1 MRGNIALF
9 LNHVKNSM
17 NFTNN
22 RTVSLKKMM
31 ALAGLFWFFF
41 LIFYLLGAL
50 TFHCGEQAFTA
61 FYVWFNGSIF
71 YPILATLLIL
81 TLIFHVVIAITRQLS
96 NNVSSG
102 DQYKKPYP
110 KAVPRVVAWSGA
122 SIILIFIIT
131 HSVQMLSINTVDLYS
146 EIQNIFQRP
155 IMWAIYGLG
164 MIAISA
170 HLHHGLSNVLQTLG
184 ISSKQYKSTAF
195 IIVLL
200 IMAGYASIPLG
211 ILYAK
216 V

>member
-1 MRGNIALF
+1 
-9 LNHVKNSM
+9 M

-22 RTVSLKKMM
+22 RTVNLKKMM
-31 ALAGLFWFFF
+31 AIAGLFWFFF

-50 TFHCGEQAFTA
+50 TFHSGEEAFTA

-71 YPILATLLIL
+71 YPVLATLLIL
-81 TLIFHVVIAITRQLS
+81 TITFHVFVAIKRQLS

-102 DQYKKPYP
+102 DRYKKPYP
-110 KAVPRVVAWSGA
+110 KAVPRIVAWSGA

-131 HSVQMLSINTVDLYS
+131 HTVQMLSINTVDIYS
-146 EIQNIFQRP
+146 EINNIFQRP

-164 MIAISA
+164 MIAISI

-184 ISSKQYKSTAF
+184 VSSKQHKSIALL
-195 IIVLL
+195 IVLL

>member
-1 MRGNIALF
+1 
-9 LNHVKNSM
+9 M
-17 NFTNN
+17 NYTNN

-31 ALAGLFWFFF
+31 AMAGLFWFFF

-50 TFHCGEQAFTA
+50 TFHSGEEAFTA

-71 YPILATLLIL
+71 YPVLATLLIA
-81 TLIFHVVIAITRQLS
+81 TLAFHVVVAVTRQLS
-96 NNVSSG
+96 NNIRSG
-102 DQYKKPYP
+102 DRYKKPYP
-110 KAVPRVVAWSGA
+110 KAVPRIVAWSGA

-131 HSVQMLSINTVDLYS
+131 HTVQMLSINTVDLYS
-146 EIQNIFQRP
+146 EITNIFQRP
-155 IMWAIYGLG
+155 VMWAIYGLG
-164 MIAISA
+164 MIAIST

-184 ISSKQYKSTAF
+184 VSSKQHKGIALL
-195 IIVLL
+195 IVLL

>member
-1 MRGNIALF
+1 
-9 LNHVKNSM
+9 M

-31 ALAGLFWFFF
+31 AIAGLFWFFF

-50 TFHCGEQAFTA
+50 TFHSGEQAFTA

-71 YPILATLLIL
+71 YPVLATLLIA
-81 TLIFHVVIAITRQLS
+81 TLAFHVVVAVTRQLS
-96 NNVSSG
+96 NNISSG
-102 DQYKKPYP
+102 DRYKKPYP
-110 KAVPRVVAWSGA
+110 KAVPRIVAWSGA

-131 HSVQMLSINTVDLYS
+131 HTVQMLSINTTDLYS
-146 EIQNIFQRP
+146 EITNIFQRP
-155 IMWAIYGLG
+155 VMWAIYGLG
-164 MIAISA
+164 MIAIST

-184 ISSKQYKSTAF
+184 VSSKQHKGIALL
-195 IIVLL
+195 IVLL

>member
-1 MRGNIALF
+1 
-9 LNHVKNSM
+9 M
-17 NFTNN
+17 NYTNN

-31 ALAGLFWFFF
+31 AMAGLFWFFF

-50 TFHCGEQAFTA
+50 TFHSGEEAFTA

-71 YPILATLLIL
+71 YPFLATLLIA
-81 TLIFHVVIAITRQLS
+81 TLAFHVVVAVTRQLS
-96 NNVSSG
+96 NNISSG
-102 DQYKKPYP
+102 DRYKKPYP
-110 KAVPRVVAWSGA
+110 KAVPRIVAWSGA

-131 HSVQMLSINTVDLYS
+131 HTVQMLSINTVDLYS
-146 EIQNIFQRP
+146 EITNIFQRP
-155 IMWAIYGLG
+155 VMWAIYGLG
-164 MIAISA
+164 MIAIST

-184 ISSKQYKSTAF
+184 VSSKQHKGIALL
-195 IIVLL
+195 IVLL

>member
-1 MRGNIALF
+1 
-9 LNHVKNSM
+9 M

-22 RTVSLKKMM
+22 LTVSLKKRM
-31 ALAGLFWFFF
+31 AIAGLFWFFF

-50 TFHCGEQAFTA
+50 TYHSGEEAFTA

-71 YPILATLLIL
+71 YPVLATLLLL
-81 TLIFHVVIAITRQLS
+81 TLAFHVVVAITRQLS
-96 NNVSSG
+96 NNISSG
-102 DQYKKPYP
+102 DRYKKPYP
-110 KAVPRVVAWSGA
+110 KAVPRIVAWSGA

-131 HSVQMLSINTVDLYS
+131 HTVQMLSINTVDLYS
-146 EIQNIFQRP
+146 EINNIFQRP

-164 MIAISA
+164 MIAIST
-170 HLHHGLSNVLQTLG
+170 HLHHGLSNVFQTLG
-184 ISSKQYKSTAF
+184 VSSKQHKSIALL
-195 IIVLL
+195 IVLL

>member
-1 MRGNIALF
+1 
-9 LNHVKNSM
+9 M

-31 ALAGLFWFFF
+31 AIAGLFWFFF

-50 TFHCGEQAFTA
+50 TFHSGEQAFTA

-71 YPILATLLIL
+71 YPILIALLIL
-81 TLIFHVVIAITRQLS
+81 TLAFHVFIAITRQLS

-102 DQYKKPYP
+102 DRYKKSYP
-110 KAVPRVVAWSGA
+110 KAVPRIVAWSGA

-131 HSVQMLSINTVDLYS
+131 HGVQMHSINTIDLYS

-164 MIAISA
+164 MIAIST
-170 HLHHGLSNVLQTLG
+170 HLHHGLTNVLQTLG
-184 ISSKQYKSTAF
+184 ISSKQHKGIAL

-211 ILYAK
+211 VLYAK

>member
-1 MRGNIALF
+1 
-9 LNHVKNSM
+9 M
-17 NFTNN
+17 NYTNN

-31 ALAGLFWFFF
+31 AMAGLFWFFF

-50 TFHCGEQAFTA
+50 TFHSGEEAFTA

-71 YPILATLLIL
+71 YPVLATLLIA
-81 TLIFHVVIAITRQLS
+81 TLAFHVVVAVTRQLS
-96 NNVSSG
+96 NNISSG
-102 DQYKKPYP
+102 DRYKKPYP
-110 KAVPRVVAWSGA
+110 KAIPRIVAWSGA

-131 HSVQMLSINTVDLYS
+131 HTVQMLSINTIDLYS
-146 EIQNIFQRP
+146 EITNIFQRP
-155 IMWAIYGLG
+155 VMWAIYGLG
-164 MIAISA
+164 MIAIST

-184 ISSKQYKSTAF
+184 VSSKQHKGIALL
-195 IIVLL
+195 IVLL

>member
-1 MRGNIALF
+1 
-9 LNHVKNSM
+9 M

-31 ALAGLFWFFF
+31 AIAGLFWFFF

-50 TFHCGEQAFTA
+50 TFHSGEQAFTA
-61 FYVWFNGSIF
+61 FYAWFNGSIF

-81 TLIFHVVIAITRQLS
+81 TLAFHVFIAITRQLS

-102 DQYKKPYP
+102 ERYKKPYP
-110 KAVPRVVAWSGA
+110 KAIPRIVAWSGA
-122 SIILIFIIT
+122 SIILIFIVT
-131 HSVQMLSINTVDLYS
+131 HAVQMLSINTIDLYS
-146 EIQNIFQRP
+146 EVQNIFQRP

-164 MIAISA
+164 MIAIST
-170 HLHHGLSNVLQTLG
+170 HLHHGLTNVLQTLG
-184 ISSKQYKSTAF
+184 ISSKQHKGIAL

-211 ILYAK
+211 VLYAK

>member
-1 MRGNIALF
+1 
-9 LNHVKNSM
+9 M
-17 NFTNN
+17 NYTNN

-31 ALAGLFWFFF
+31 AMAGLFWFFF

-50 TFHCGEQAFTA
+50 TFHSGEEAFTA

-71 YPILATLLIL
+71 YPVLATLLIA
-81 TLIFHVVIAITRQLS
+81 TLAFHVVVAVTRQLS
-96 NNVSSG
+96 NNISSG
-102 DQYKKPYP
+102 DRYKKPYP
-110 KAVPRVVAWSGA
+110 KAVPRIVAWSGA

-131 HSVQMLSINTVDLYS
+131 HTVQMLSINTVDLYS
-146 EIQNIFQRP
+146 EITNIFQRP
-155 IMWAIYGLG
+155 IMWVIYGLG
-164 MIAISA
+164 MFAIST

-184 ISSKQYKSTAF
+184 VSSKQHKGIALL
-195 IIVLL
+195 IVLL

>member
-1 MRGNIALF
+1 
-9 LNHVKNSM
+9 M

-31 ALAGLFWFFF
+31 AIAGLFWFFF

-50 TFHCGEQAFTA
+50 TFHSGEQAFTA

-71 YPILATLLIL
+71 YPILIALLIL
-81 TLIFHVVIAITRQLS
+81 TLAFHVFIAITRQLS

-102 DQYKKPYP
+102 DRYKKSYP
-110 KAVPRVVAWSGA
+110 KAVPRIVAWSGA

-131 HSVQMLSINTVDLYS
+131 HGVQMHSINTIDLYS

-164 MIAISA
+164 MIAIST
-170 HLHHGLSNVLQTLG
+170 HLHHGLTNVLQTLG
-184 ISSKQYKSTAF
+184 ISSKQHKGIAL
-195 IIVLL
+195 IIVLI
-200 IMAGYASIPLG
+200 IMAGYTSIPLG
-211 ILYAK
+211 VLYAK

>member
-1 MRGNIALF
+1 
-9 LNHVKNSM
+9 M
-17 NFTNN
+17 NYTNN

-31 ALAGLFWFFF
+31 AMAGLFWFFF

-50 TFHCGEQAFTA
+50 TFHSGEEAFTA

-71 YPILATLLIL
+71 YTILAVLLIL
-81 TLIFHVVIAITRQLS
+81 TLAFHVVVAISRQLS
-96 NNVSSG
+96 NNTSSG
-102 DQYKKPYP
+102 DRYKKPYP
-110 KAVPRVVAWSGA
+110 KAVPRIVAWSGA

-131 HSVQMLSINTVDLYS
+131 HTVQMLSIPTVDLYS
-146 EIQNIFQRP
+146 EIINIFQRP

-164 MIAISA
+164 MIAIST

-184 ISSKQYKSTAF
+184 VSSKQHKGIALL
-195 IIVLL
+195 IVLL

>member
-1 MRGNIALF
+1 
-9 LNHVKNSM
+9 M
-17 NFTNN
+17 NYTNN

-31 ALAGLFWFFF
+31 AMAGLFWFFF

-50 TFHCGEQAFTA
+50 TFHSGEEAFTA

-71 YPILATLLIL
+71 YPVLATLLIA
-81 TLIFHVVIAITRQLS
+81 TLAFHVVVAVTRQLS
-96 NNVSSG
+96 NNISSG
-102 DQYKKPYP
+102 DRYKKPYP
-110 KAVPRVVAWSGA
+110 KAVPRLVAWSGA

-131 HSVQMLSINTVDLYS
+131 HTVQMLSINTVDLYS
-146 EIQNIFQRP
+146 EITNIFQRP
-155 IMWAIYGLG
+155 VMWAIYGLG
-164 MIAISA
+164 MIAIST

-184 ISSKQYKSTAF
+184 VSSKQHKGIALL
-195 IIVLL
+195 IVLL

>member
-1 MRGNIALF
+1 
-9 LNHVKNSM
+9 M
-17 NFTNN
+17 NYTNN

-31 ALAGLFWFFF
+31 AMAGLFWFFF

-50 TFHCGEQAFTA
+50 TFHSGEEAFTA

-71 YPILATLLIL
+71 YPVLATLLIA
-81 TLIFHVVIAITRQLS
+81 TLGFHLVIAVTRQLS
-96 NNVSSG
+96 NNISSG
-102 DQYKKPYP
+102 DRYKKPYP
-110 KAVPRVVAWSGA
+110 KAVPRIVAWSGA

-131 HSVQMLSINTVDLYS
+131 HTVQMLSINTVDLYS
-146 EIQNIFQRP
+146 EITNIFQRP
-155 IMWAIYGLG
+155 VMWAIYGLG
-164 MIAISA
+164 MIAIST

-184 ISSKQYKSTAF
+184 VSSKQHKGIALL
-195 IIVLL
+195 IVLL

>member
-1 MRGNIALF
+1 
-9 LNHVKNSM
+9 M

-31 ALAGLFWFFF
+31 AIAGLFWFFF

-50 TFHCGEQAFTA
+50 TFHSGEQAFTA
-61 FYVWFNGSIF
+61 FYAWFNGSIF

-81 TLIFHVVIAITRQLS
+81 TLAFHVFIAITRQLS

-102 DQYKKPYP
+102 ERYKKPYP
-110 KAVPRVVAWSGA
+110 KAIPRIVAWSGA

-131 HSVQMLSINTVDLYS
+131 HTIQMLSINTIDLYS
-146 EIQNIFQRP
+146 EVQNIFQRP

-164 MIAISA
+164 MIAIST
-170 HLHHGLSNVLQTLG
+170 HLHHGLTNVLQTLG
-184 ISSKQYKSTAF
+184 ISSKQHKGIAL

-211 ILYAK
+211 VLYAK

>member
-1 MRGNIALF
+1 
-9 LNHVKNSM
+9 M
-17 NFTNN
+17 NYTNN

-31 ALAGLFWFFF
+31 AMAGLFWFFF

-50 TFHCGEQAFTA
+50 TFHSGEEAFTA

-71 YPILATLLIL
+71 YPVLATLLIA
-81 TLIFHVVIAITRQLS
+81 TLAFHVVVAVMRQLS
-96 NNVSSG
+96 NNISSG
-102 DQYKKPYP
+102 DRYKKPYP
-110 KAVPRVVAWSGA
+110 KAVPRIVAWSGA

-131 HSVQMLSINTVDLYS
+131 HTVQMLSINTVDLYS
-146 EIQNIFQRP
+146 EITNIFQRP
-155 IMWAIYGLG
+155 VMWAIYGLG
-164 MIAISA
+164 MIAIST

-184 ISSKQYKSTAF
+184 VSSKQHKGIALL
-195 IIVLL
+195 IVLL

>member
-1 MRGNIALF
+1 
-9 LNHVKNSM
+9 M
-17 NFTNN
+17 NYTNN

-31 ALAGLFWFFF
+31 AMAGLFWFFF

-50 TFHCGEQAFTA
+50 TFHSGEEAFTA

-71 YPILATLLIL
+71 YPVLATLLIA
-81 TLIFHVVIAITRQLS
+81 TLAFHVVVAVTRQLS
-96 NNVSSG
+96 NNISSG
-102 DQYKKPYP
+102 DRYKKPYP
-110 KAVPRVVAWSGA
+110 KAVPRIVAWSGA

-131 HSVQMLSINTVDLYS
+131 HTFQMLSINTVDLYS
-146 EIQNIFQRP
+146 EITNIFQRP
-155 IMWAIYGLG
+155 VMWAIYGLG
-164 MIAISA
+164 MIAIST

-184 ISSKQYKSTAF
+184 VSSKQHKGIALL
-195 IIVLL
+195 IVLF

>member
-1 MRGNIALF
+1 
-9 LNHVKNSM
+9 M
-17 NFTNN
+17 NYTNN

-31 ALAGLFWFFF
+31 AMAGLFWFFF

-50 TFHCGEQAFTA
+50 TFHSGEEAFTA

-71 YPILATLLIL
+71 YPVLATLLIV
-81 TLIFHVVIAITRQLS
+81 TLAFHLIVAVTRQLS
-96 NNVSSG
+96 NNISSG
-102 DQYKKPYP
+102 DRYKKPYP
-110 KAVPRVVAWSGA
+110 KAVPRIVAWSGA

-131 HSVQMLSINTVDLYS
+131 HTVQMLSINTVDLYS
-146 EIQNIFQRP
+146 EITNIFQRP
-155 IMWAIYGLG
+155 VMWAIYGLG
-164 MIAISA
+164 MIAIST

-184 ISSKQYKSTAF
+184 VSSKQYKGIALL
-195 IIVLL
+195 IVLL